1 MSAATGD
8 GASELTVKGLVQQ
21 VLDGQKSLHADLQVL
36 RPSLEGEKEED
47 QWLLVLKEPSGES
60 DQLNASIAE
69 VRQRVRVPPLLCP
82 PCLQQL
88 HLHSAPTTPCS
99 TAR

>member
-69 VRQRVRVPPLLCP
+69 VREAVVSCGENWRKHVSKLARGIIVINSVRL
-82 PCLQQL
+82 
-88 HLHSAPTTPCS
+88 
-99 TAR
+99 R